1 MEPIIKA
8 KELFNKFK
16 KVTNSKGIA
25 RMTIEQSK
33 QCALIFVNEICNELE
48 SERVFE
54 KYDDYWQ
61 EVKNEIEKRY

>member
-1 MEPIIKA
+1 MEPRIKA

-33 QCALIFVNEICNELE
+33 QCALIFVNEIWNELE

-54 KYDDYWQ
+54 KYYYWQ